1 MTDAIQ
7 TMIAAYKRNVAGAYR
22 SLAPDR
28 IEAELSPGPCTVSEK
43 IDGETWFLHADG
55 ERCILLSPFGK
66 KLENIPLTMEAQ
78 KVLNGWRGLLAGEL
92 YAAVDSDRSRVFDL
106 HAALGRKGNPDRL
119 RFAVFDILMNGDVD
133 VQRNPFIKRLAL
145 LQRIVGQ
152 SHASFHLAAFETAD
166 TPVAVAT
173 DYERIVT
180 SGGAEGLVVHA
191 VDGRIYKIKPEITID
206 AAVVGY
212 VGSSS
217 GVPELLLALMKPEGV
232 FQLIGRVKTG
242 WSREENADL
251 QRRLISMVC
260 DSTYRKANDH
270 GLLVR
275 WVKPDLVIEVKCNDI
290 IAANSKGEPVR
301 RMAMN
306 FNEKTGWSP
315 IGPASS
321 ISMIHAMFRRIRE
334 DKQAVRP
341 DVRVEQVSDLVPIA
355 EQECVDPASLPE
367 SEIIRREVYTKRS
380 KKGVAVRKLVGWKT
394 NKHEIDPAYP
404 NFVIFFT
411 DYAPGRKQPLKT
423 DLRVAARETTL
434 HTIADDWLAENIKR
448 GWEQISRDE
457 GRMGIE
463 NHHDLEKSSPSIP
476 PSESTRHLKIAF
488 ARSTSPTFPIIR
500 KRLNRLAKLG
510 SLDITKDDKGR
521 ESWFELSITQGL
533 VENAKRIDNLLN
545 IVKAWKTTEVSLD
558 GELVG
563 KHDLQDFMDHLEDTR
578 RCWLKR
584 KKQGEEVCRKTCI
597 LGCDALNLWGS
608 HEWLK
613 YSGCDAPPWWTVGRF
628 VDEKVIL
635 DKNALK
641 KQLKTAPHAEV
652 RLCPHYNPDIVLSK
666 IEALPDT
673 IEADDESWIPL
684 YHSDTGKPA
693 WIWPIHEPIPPTLR
707 KTKDNPWRSGGL
719 SIDLDLGLG
728 EKRGTDEN
736 ENSENT
742 SSRVIPPTRYSDILG
757 QDDVVEA
764 VRDRIELPLK
774 YADLFHRIGAKP
786 KPGGVILAG
795 PPGTGKTLLARAVA
809 GECDA
814 HIESVSGPELLSKW
828 VGDTEEALR
837 TIFERARDF
846 SPSIILFDEIDSLA
860 VSRSSADAQYQKSM
874 VTQLLALLDGL
885 ENRGNIFV
893 IATTNRPD
901 DIDAALRRPGRF
913 DQVIQMGPPD
923 ERGRAAIFCHYLK
936 PLVLDPTLD
945 RDHLASELAS
955 LTPGLTG
962 ADIAHFCQNAARIC
976 VKEASRMESPLENLA
991 IRKKHF
997 RQALH
1002 EIQRLGSTCPNV
1014 SISNRPEK
1022 HNPPKRARSSKG
1034 LFPSGV
1040 FIKDRYRT
1048 TKASANHDTDKT

>member
-28 IEAELSPGPCTVSEK
+28 IEAELSPGPSIVSEK

-66 KLENIPLTMEAQ
+66 KLENIPLTIEAQ
-78 KVLNGWRGLLAGEL
+78 KGLNGWRGLLAGEL
-92 YAAVDSDRSRVFDL
+92 YAAVDSGRSRVFDL
-106 HAALGRKGNPDRL
+106 HATLGRKGNPDCL
-119 RFAVFDILMNGDVD
+119 RFAVFDVLMNGDVD

-306 FNEKTGWSP
+306 FSEQTGWSP

-334 DKQAVRP
+334 DKQVIRP

-355 EQECVDPASLPE
+355 EQECIDPASLPA

-380 KKGVAVRKLVGWKT
+380 KKGVAVRKLVCWRTHKSDT
-394 NKHEIDPAYP
+394 DPAYP

-411 DYAPGRKQPLKT
+411 DYAPDRKQPLKT

-434 HTIADDWLAENIKR
+434 HTFADDWLAENIKR

-463 NHHDLEKSSPSIP
+463 NHHDLEKGSPSIP

-510 SLDITKDDKGR
+510 SLDITTDDKGR

-545 IVKAWKTTEVSLD
+545 IVKAWKTTEVSID

-584 KKQGEEVCRKTCI
+584 KKQGEEVCRKACI

-613 YSGCDAPPWWTVGRF
+613 YSGCAAPPWWTVGRF
-628 VDEKVIL
+628 ADEKVIL

-641 KQLKTAPHAEV
+641 KQLETTRHAEV

-673 IEADDESWIPL
+673 IEADDESWILL

-719 SIDLDLGLG
+719 SISVDLGLG
-728 EKRGTDEN
+728 EKRRTDDN

-742 SSRVIPPTRYSDILG
+742 SSRVIPPTRYTDIVG
-757 QDDVVEA
+757 QDDVVDA

-774 YADLFHRIGAKP
+774 YADLFQRIGAKP
-786 KPGGVILAG
+786 QAGGVILAG

-828 VGDTEEALR
+828 VGATEEALR
-837 TIFERARDF
+837 NIFERARDF
-846 SPSIILFDEIDSLA
+846 SPSVILFDEIDCLA

-923 ERGRAAIFCHYLK
+923 ERGRIAIFRHYLK
-936 PLVLDPTLD
+936 PLVLDPVLD
-945 RDHLASELAS
+945 RNCLATDLASH
-955 LTPGLTG
+955 TPGFTG

-976 VKEASRMESPLENLA
+976 VKEASRMVGTPVDLA
-991 IRKKHF
+991 ISKQHIM
-997 RQALH
+997 QALH
-1002 EIQRLGSTCPNV
+1002 DMRLPASLHLPTHSCGKKQKKT
-1014 SISNRPEK
+1014 SIFAQNTR
-1022 HNPPKRARSSKG
+1022 HRDA
-1034 LFPSGV
+1034 
-1040 FIKDRYRT
+1040 Y
-1048 TKASANHDTDKT
+1048 NHALSRDCDLSDTYPMLTIGK

>member
-28 IEAELSPGPCTVSEK
+28 IEAELSPGPSTVSEK

-66 KLENIPLTMEAQ
+66 KLENIPLTTEAQ

-92 YAAVDSDRSRVFDL
+92 YAAVDSGRPRVFDL
-106 HAALGRKGNPDRL
+106 HATLGRKGNPDCL
-119 RFAVFDILMNGDVD
+119 RFAAFDILLDEETD
-133 VQRNPFIKRLAL
+133 TCRFLFTKRLAL

-191 VDGRIYKIKPEITID
+191 ADGRIYKIKPEITID

-217 GVPELLLALMKPEGV
+217 GVSELLLALMKPEGV

-260 DSTYRKANDH
+260 DSTYRKTNDH
-270 GLLVR
+270 GQLYR
-275 WVKPDLVIEVKCNDI
+275 WVKPDLVVEVKCNDL
-290 IAANSKGEPVR
+290 IAVNSKNEPVR

-306 FNEKTGWSP
+306 FSEKTGWSP
-315 IGPASS
+315 LGPAPSV
-321 ISMIHAMFRRIRE
+321 SMIHAVFRRIRE

-380 KKGVAVRKLVGWKT
+380 KKGLAVRKLVGWKT
-394 NKHEIDPAYP
+394 HKSDADPAYP

-423 DLRVAARETTL
+423 DLRVATRETTL
-434 HTIADDWLAENIKR
+434 HTFADDWLAENIKR
-448 GWEQISRDE
+448 GWEQVKCNK
-457 GRMGIE
+457 GRMTHE
-463 NHHDLEKSSPSIP
+463 NHHDLEKGSPSIP

-510 SLDITKDDKGR
+510 SLDITKDDKDR

-545 IVKAWKTTEVSLD
+545 IVKAWKTTEVSID

-628 VDEKVIL
+628 ADEKVIL

-641 KQLKTAPHAEV
+641 KQLETARHAEV

-666 IEALPDT
+666 IESLPDT
-673 IEADDESWIPL
+673 IEADGENWILL
-684 YHSDTGKPA
+684 YHSDTGKSA

-719 SIDLDLGLG
+719 SISVDLGLG
-728 EKRGTDEN
+728 EKRRTDGN
-736 ENSENT
+736 ENSENS
-742 SSRVIPPTRYSDILG
+742 SSRVIPPTRYSNIVG
-757 QDDVVEA
+757 QDDVVDA

-774 YADLFHRIGAKP
+774 YADLFYRIGAKP
-786 KPGGVILAG
+786 QAGGVILAG

-828 VGDTEEALR
+828 VGATEEALR
-837 TIFERARDF
+837 TIFERAREF

-860 VSRSSADAQYQKSM
+860 VSRGSADAQYQKNM

-885 ENRGNIFV
+885 EERGKVFV

-901 DIDAALRRPGRF
+901 DIDSALRRPGRF
-913 DQVIQMGPPD
+913 DQVIHMGPPD
-923 ERGRAAIFCHYLK
+923 ERGRIAIFRHYLK

-945 RDHLASELAS
+945 RDCLATDLASH
-955 LTPGLTG
+955 TPGFTG

-976 VKEASRMESPLENLA
+976 VKEASRMESPSA
-991 IRKKHF
+991 DISITKRHF
-997 RQALH
+997 QQALE
-1002 EIQRLGSTCPNV
+1002 EITATNRNHQPTIGNPIRLPRRDEAALDQSDEQQQRSVAL
-1014 SISNRPEK
+1014 R
-1022 HNPPKRARSSKG
+1022 
-1034 LFPSGV
+1034 
-1040 FIKDRYRT
+1040 
-1048 TKASANHDTDKT
+1048 

>member
-7 TMIAAYKRNVAGAYR
+7 TMIAAYKRNVAGVYR
-22 SLAPDR
+22 SLSPDR
-28 IEAELSPGPCTVSEK
+28 IEAELPPGPSIVSEK

-66 KLENIPLTMEAQ
+66 KLEDLSLTIEAQ
-78 KVLNGWRGLLAGEL
+78 KLLNGWQGLVAGEL
-92 YAAVDSDRSRVFDL
+92 YAAVDSGRPRVFDL
-106 HAALGRKGNPDRL
+106 HATMGSKGNPDCL
-119 RFAVFDILMNGDVD
+119 RFAVFDILMDGNVD
-133 VQRNPFIKRLAL
+133 LRRTPFTERLAL

-152 SHASFHLAAFETAD
+152 SHDRFHLAPFETAD
-166 TPVAVAT
+166 TPVAVTAH
-173 DYERIVT
+173 YKRIVT
-180 SGGAEGLVVHA
+180 VGGAEGLVVHVA
-191 VDGRIYKIKPEITID
+191 DGRIYKIKPEISID
-206 AAVVGY
+206 VAVVGY
-212 VGSSS
+212 VGNNS
-217 GVPELLLALMKPEGV
+217 GVSELLLALMKPEGV

-242 WSREENADL
+242 WSRKENADL
-251 QRRLISMVC
+251 QRRLISM
-260 DSTYRKANDH
+260 DYASSYRKVNDH
-270 GLLVR
+270 GQLYR
-275 WVKPDLVIEVKCNDI
+275 WVKPDLVVEVKCNDL
-290 IAANSKGEPVR
+290 IAVNSKNEPVR

-306 FNEKTGWSP
+306 FSEKTGWSP
-315 IGPASS
+315 LGPAPSV
-321 ISMIHAMFRRIRE
+321 SMIHAVFRCIRE

-341 DVRVEQVSDLVPIA
+341 DVRVEQVSDFVPIA

-380 KKGVAVRKLVGWKT
+380 KKGLAVRKLVGWKT

-423 DLRVAARETTL
+423 DLRVATRETTL
-434 HTIADDWLAENIKR
+434 HTFADDWLAENIKR
-448 GWEQISRDE
+448 GWEQVKCNKD
-457 GRMGIE
+457 RMTHE
-463 NHHDLEKSSPSIP
+463 NHHELEKGSPSIP
-476 PSESTRHLKIAF
+476 YSESTRHLKIAF

-510 SLDITKDDKGR
+510 YLDITNDDKGR

-545 IVKAWKTTEVSLD
+545 IVKAWKTTEVSID

-563 KHDLQDFMDHLEDTR
+563 KHDLQDFMDLLEDTR

-584 KKQGEEVCRKTCI
+584 KKQGEEVCRKACI

-613 YSGCDAPPWWTVGRF
+613 YSGCAAPPWWTVGRF
-628 VDEKVIL
+628 ADEKIIL
-635 DKNALK
+635 DKDALK
-641 KQLKTAPHAEV
+641 KQLKTARHAEV
-652 RLCPHYNPDIVLSK
+652 RLCPHYDEDIVLSK

-673 IEADDESWIPL
+673 IEADDESWILL
-684 YHSDTGKPA
+684 YHSDTGKSA

-719 SIDLDLGLG
+719 SISVDLGLG
-728 EKRGTDEN
+728 EKRRTDEN

-742 SSRVIPPTRYSDILG
+742 SSRVIPPTRYADIVG

-786 KPGGVILAG
+786 QAGGVILAG

-809 GECDA
+809 GECSA

-828 VGDTEEALR
+828 VGATEEALR
-837 TIFERARDF
+837 TIFERARECA
-846 SPSIILFDEIDSLA
+846 PSVILFDEIDSLA
-860 VSRSSADAQYQKSM
+860 VSRGSADAQYQKNM

-885 ENRGNIFV
+885 EERGKVFV
-893 IATTNRPD
+893 IATTNRPN
-901 DIDAALRRPGRF
+901 DIDSALRRPGRF
-913 DQVIQMGPPD
+913 DQVIHMGPPD

-936 PLVLDPTLD
+936 PFVLTPELD
-945 RDHLASELAS
+945 RDCLATELAS
-955 LTPGLTG
+955 HTPGFTG

-976 VKEASRMESPLENLA
+976 VKEAIRMEQTPVDLA
-991 IRKKHF
+991 ISRQHF
-997 RQALH
+997 MQVLHDMRLPASLHLPTHPRQTSF
-1002 EIQRLGSTCPNV
+1002 QC
-1014 SISNRPEK
+1014 
-1022 HNPPKRARSSKG
+1022 
-1034 LFPSGV
+1034 
-1040 FIKDRYRT
+1040 
-1048 TKASANHDTDKT
+1048 

>member
-28 IEAELSPGPCTVSEK
+28 IEAELSPGPSTVSEK

-55 ERCILLSPFGK
+55 ECCILLSPFGK
-66 KLENIPLTMEAQ
+66 KLENIPLTTEAQ
-78 KVLNGWRGLLAGEL
+78 KVLNGWCGLLAGEL
-92 YAAVDSDRSRVFDL
+92 YAAVDSGRPRVFDL

-119 RFAVFDILMNGDVD
+119 RFAVFDILVD
-133 VQRNPFIKRLAL
+133 GKTDTRRFPFTKRLAL
-145 LQRIVGQ
+145 LQRIVDQ
-152 SHASFHLAAFETAD
+152 SHASFHLARCKTAKTASD
-166 TPVAVAT
+166 VASC
-173 DYERIVT
+173 YESIVT
-180 SGGAEGLVVHA
+180 DGGAEGLVVHA
-191 VDGRIYKIKPEITID
+191 ADGRIFKIKPEISID

-212 VGSSS
+212 VGNSS
-217 GVPELLLALMKPEGV
+217 GVSELLLALMKPDGV

-251 QRRLISMVC
+251 QRRVISM
-260 DSTYRKANDH
+260 DYASTYRKTNDH
-270 GLLVR
+270 GQLYR
-275 WVKPDLVIEVKCNDI
+275 WVKPDLVIEIKCNDL
-290 IAANSKGEPVR
+290 IAVNSKNEPVR
-301 RMAMN
+301 RMAMD
-306 FNEKTGWSP
+306 FNEKKGWSP
-315 IGPASS
+315 LAPASS
-321 ISMIHAMFRRIRE
+321 VSMIHAVFRCIRE

-341 DVRVEQVSDLVPIA
+341 DVRIEQVSDLVPIA
-355 EQECVDPASLPE
+355 EQECVDPAFLPE
-367 SEIIRREVYTKRS
+367 SKIIRREVYTKRS
-380 KKGVAVRKLVGWKT
+380 KKGLAVRKLVGWKT

-423 DLRVAARETTL
+423 DLRVAAREMTL
-434 HTIADDWLAENIKR
+434 HTFADDWLAANIKR
-448 GWEQISRDE
+448 GWEQVKCNK
-457 GRMGIE
+457 GRMTHE
-463 NHHDLEKSSPSIP
+463 NHHGMEKVSPSIP

-510 SLDITKDDKGR
+510 SLDITTDDKGR

-533 VENAKRIDNLLN
+533 VENARRIDNLLN
-545 IVKAWKTTEVSLD
+545 IVKAWKTTEVSID

-584 KKQGEEVCRKTCI
+584 KKQGEEVCRKACI

-613 YSGCDAPPWWTVGRF
+613 YSGCDAPPWWTVGSF
-628 VDEKVIL
+628 DGEKVEI
-635 DKNALK
+635 DKSALK
-641 KQLKTAPHAEV
+641 RQLDAERNSGV
-652 RLCPHYNPDIVLSK
+652 RLCPFFQRDILLSK
-666 IEALPDT
+666 IDALPKT
-673 IEADDESWIPL
+673 VEADGESWIQL
-684 YHSDTGKPA
+684 YHSDSGKPA
-693 WIWPIHEPIPPTLR
+693 WIWPANEKIPPTLR
-707 KTKDNPWRSGGL
+707 KTKDNPWRSGGMNI
-719 SIDLDLGLG
+719 SVDLGLEDERQKG
-728 EKRGTDEN
+728 NADQVTPKRE
-736 ENSENT
+736 
-742 SSRVIPPTRYSDILG
+742 IPSTKYADVVG
-757 QDDVVEA
+757 QDDVVDA

-774 YADLFHRIGAKP
+774 YADIFYRIGAKP
-786 KPGGVILAG
+786 QAGGVILAG

-837 TIFERARDF
+837 TIFERARDL
-846 SPSIILFDEIDSLA
+846 SPSVILFDEIDSLA

-885 ENRGNIFV
+885 EERGKVFV

-923 ERGRAAIFCHYLK
+923 ERGRIAIFRHYLK
-936 PLVLDPTLD
+936 PLVLTPELD
-945 RDHLASELAS
+945 RDCLATKLAS

-976 VKEASRMESPLENLA
+976 VKEASRMESPLDNLA

-1002 EIQRLGSTCPNV
+1002 EIQRPGSTCPNV
-1014 SISNRPEK
+1014 SISNRSEK

>member
-7 TMIAAYKRNVAGAYR
+7 TMIAAYKRNVAGTYR

-28 IEAELSPGPCTVSEK
+28 IEAELSPGPSTVSEK

-66 KLENIPLTMEAQ
+66 KLEDIPLTVIA
-78 KVLNGWRGLLAGEL
+78 KKALNGWRGVLAGEL
-92 YAAVDSDRSRVFDL
+92 YAAVDSGRPRVFDL
-106 HAALGRKGNPDRL
+106 HATMGSNGNPDRL
-119 RFAVFDILMNGDVD
+119 RFAAFDILLDEETD
-133 VQRNPFIKRLAL
+133 TRRFPFPERLDR
-145 LQRIVGQ
+145 LQRIVDQ
-152 SHASFHLAAFETAD
+152 SRASFHLARCKTAKTASD
-166 TPVAVAT
+166 VASC
-173 DYERIVT
+173 YESIVT
-180 SGGAEGLVVHA
+180 DGGAEGLVVHA
-191 VDGRIYKIKPEITID
+191 ADGRIFKVKPEISID

-275 WVKPDLVIEVKCNDI
+275 WVKPDLVVEVKCNDL
-290 IAANSKGEPVR
+290 IAANSKNEPVR

-306 FNEKTGWSP
+306 FNEKEGWSP
-315 IGPASS
+315 LGPVPSV
-321 ISMIHAMFRRIRE
+321 SMIHAVFRCIRE
-334 DKQAVRP
+334 DKRAVRP
-341 DVRVEQVSDLVPIA
+341 DVRFEQVSDLVPMA
-355 EQECVDPASLPE
+355 EQTCIDPASLPA

-394 NKHEIDPAYP
+394 HKSDADPAYP

-423 DLRVAARETTL
+423 DLRVATRETTL
-434 HTIADDWLAENIKR
+434 HTFADDWLATNIKR
-448 GWEQISRDE
+448 GWEQVKCNES
-457 GRMGIE
+457 RMGIE
-463 NHHDLEKSSPSIP
+463 NHHDLEKGSPSIP
-476 PSESTRHLKIAF
+476 YSESTRHLKIAF

-510 SLDITKDDKGR
+510 SLDITTDDKGR

-545 IVKAWKTTEVSLD
+545 IVKAWKTTEVSID

-563 KHDLQDFMDHLEDTR
+563 KHDLQDFMDRLEDSR

-584 KKQGEEVCRKTCI
+584 KKRGEEVCRKTCI

-613 YSGCDAPPWWTVGRF
+613 YSGCDTPPWWTVGRF
-628 VDEKVIL
+628 ADEKIIL
-635 DKNALK
+635 DKDALK
-641 KQLKTAPHAEV
+641 KQLKTARHAEV

-673 IEADDESWIPL
+673 IEADDESWILL
-684 YHSDTGKPA
+684 YHSDTGKSA
-693 WIWPIHEPIPPTLR
+693 WIWPIHEAIPPTLR

-728 EKRGTDEN
+728 EKRRTDDN

-742 SSRVIPPTRYSDILG
+742 SSRVIPPTRYADIVG

-774 YADLFHRIGAKP
+774 YADLFYRIGAKP
-786 KPGGVILAG
+786 QAGGVILAG

-828 VGDTEEALR
+828 VGATEEALR
-837 TIFERARDF
+837 TIFERARECA
-846 SPSIILFDEIDSLA
+846 PTVILFDEIDSLA
-860 VSRSSADAQYQKSM
+860 VCRGSADAQYQKSM

-885 ENRGNIFV
+885 EERGKVFV

-901 DIDAALRRPGRF
+901 DIDSALRRPGRF
-913 DQVIQMGPPD
+913 DQVIHMGPPD
-923 ERGRAAIFCHYLK
+923 EKGRIAIFRHYLK

-945 RDHLASELAS
+945 RDCLATDLASH
-955 LTPGLTG
+955 TPGFTG
-962 ADIAHFCQNAARIC
+962 ADIAYFCQNAARIC
-976 VKEASRMESPLENLA
+976 VKEASRMEYTPVDLVILRQHFMQVLHDMRLPASLHLPTHPRQTPL
-991 IRKKHF
+991 
-997 RQALH
+997 Q
-1002 EIQRLGSTCPNV
+1002 C
-1014 SISNRPEK
+1014 
-1022 HNPPKRARSSKG
+1022 
-1034 LFPSGV
+1034 
-1040 FIKDRYRT
+1040 
-1048 TKASANHDTDKT
+1048 